1 MDLFASI
8 IDVFTQNSTIF
19 VATLCACFLAYVTW
33 YFAAGKQYASLTL
46 NEARILWKIHK
57 QNSNCK
63 AKKWRAIRFRGKV
76 IGFECGCGYKH
87 IEKRP
92 LI

>member
-1 MDLFASI
+1 MDLLSSILGVFA
-8 IDVFTQNSTIF
+8 QNSTVF
-19 VATLCACFLAYVTW
+19 MVTSWVCFLAYMTW

-46 NEARILWKIHK
+46 NEIRILWKIHK

-63 AKKWRAIRFRGKV
+63 GKKWQAIRHKDKI
-76 IGFECGCGYKH
+76 IGFECECGFKH